1 MSFIN
6 FDQMQVGN
14 LVTKLH
20 VVAANILKIKMH
32 AKISGLWRMA
42 MFDQFN
48 WKMNVTMSRY
58 YYYYYN
64 YLLLLLL
71 LIFIIIHFYV
81 L

>member
-14 LVTKLH
+14 FTKLH
-20 VVAANILKIKMH
+20 VVAANIFKIKMH

-48 WKMNVTMSRY
+48 
-58 YYYYYN
+58 
-64 YLLLLLL
+64 
-71 LIFIIIHFYV
+71 
-81 L
+81 